1 MGKKPFFF
9 RLLLTSLLMACISV
23 LTNAQTESFSVSA
36 QPDSSLMVIGGQM
49 NLTLEV
55 SQPPNLIVA
64 FPQFTDTITKNIEIV
79 EAFPRDT
86 TVASDNYL
94 SIKQVYRI
102 TSFDSGLH
110 YIPPMAFELASEQ
123 MKEKRTTRPIGIMV
137 VNPFEEVDPQKGITD
152 IKQPIDTPFS
162 LAELLRFLPWI
173 VGGLLMG
180 LLLTGLIYWLVY
192 RKNPL
197 KVILKEK
204 PKEPAHV
211 IALRQLE
218 KIKKEKIWQK
228 GQIKRFYSDVTDTLR
243 RYLENRY
250 GIDAPEQTTAEI
262 LQSLRQVELPDEQ
275 VAKKIKQVLELADL
289 VKFARFEPL
298 PDEHD
303 LTLIN
308 AYFFVNQTRYE
319 ELKTTEEMAKEMQ
332 TQESAQHV
340 ES

>member
-1 MGKKPFFF
+1 MGRKPFFYQ
-9 RLLLTSLLMACISV
+9 LLFTGFLMACFTV
-23 LTNAQTESFSVSA
+23 LANAQTESFSVSA

-55 SQPPNLIVA
+55 SQPKNLNVT
-64 FPQFTDTITKNIEIV
+64 FPLFTDTITKDIEIV
-79 EAFPRDT
+79 DALPRDT
-86 TVASDNYL
+86 TATSDNYI

-123 MKEKRTTRPIGIMV
+123 MNEKRTTRPIGIMV
-137 VNPFEEVDPQKGITD
+137 VNPFEEVDPEKGIID
-152 IKQPIDTPFS
+152 IKRPINTPFT
-162 LAELLRFLPWI
+162 LAELLRFLPWAL
-173 VGGLLMG
+173 GALLAGLLI
-180 LLLTGLIYWLVY
+180 TGLIYWLVY

-197 KVILKEK
+197 KIILKEK
-204 PKEPAHV
+204 PKEPAHI

-250 GIDAPEQTTAEI
+250 SIDAPEQTTAEI
-262 LQSLRQVELPDEQ
+262 LQSLREVELPDEQ

-319 ELKTTEEMAKEMQ
+319 ELKTTGELAKEMKEQ
-332 TQESAQHV
+332 KSAQHV